1 MTLDEQE
8 TTVTQLRGG
17 DTLIYTANPVHLRAL
32 RKRVAEGRAT
42 ERDGDDTYGNF
53 VIPNA
58 DFDPLKGFKQKR
70 KPLTEEQ
77 RTALATRLEHARKS
91 QNRTV

>member
-8 TTVTQLRGG
+8 TTVTQIRNG

-42 ERDGDDTYGNF
+42 ERDGNDTYGNF

-58 DFDPLKGFKQKR
+58 GFDPLKGFKRQA
-70 KPLTEEQ
+70 KPLSDEERQ
-77 RTALATRLEHARKS
+77 RRRDAFAR
-91 QNRTV
+91 NVLGN

>member
-8 TTVTQLRGG
+8 TTVTQIRNG

-53 VIPNA
+53 VITNA
-58 DFDPLKGFKQKR
+58 DFDPLKGFKRQA
-70 KPLTEEQ
+70 KPISDEERQ
-77 RTALATRLEHARKS
+77 RRRDAFTRNVLG
-91 QNRTV
+91 N